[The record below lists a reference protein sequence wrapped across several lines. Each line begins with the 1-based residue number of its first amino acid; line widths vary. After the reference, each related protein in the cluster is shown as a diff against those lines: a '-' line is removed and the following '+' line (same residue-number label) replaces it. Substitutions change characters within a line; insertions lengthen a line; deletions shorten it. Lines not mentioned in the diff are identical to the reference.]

1 MKNITKSKMRYDIW
15 RVEVFSILI
24 CLGIISRSLKDK
36 KLSRFNNLNMF
47 NLVNVEDKL
56 ISSLHSET
64 FHGTIASINLP
75 QFRQCP
81 SDIEEDEEKS

>member
-1 MKNITKSKMRYDIW
+1 MRYDIW

-56 ISSLHSET
+56 VFSLHSET

-75 QFRQCP
+75 QFRQCHA
-81 SDIEEDEEKS
+81 DTEEEEEKS